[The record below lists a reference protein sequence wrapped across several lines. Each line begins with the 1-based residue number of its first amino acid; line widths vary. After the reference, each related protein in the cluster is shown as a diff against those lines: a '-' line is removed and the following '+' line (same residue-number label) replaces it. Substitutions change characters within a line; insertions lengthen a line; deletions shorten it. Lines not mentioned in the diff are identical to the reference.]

1 MKKHS
6 RSLLSAFLLALSIA
20 ASLSAAPLPT
30 STNPLPSAGKMVTFD
45 DRMAMIAQ
53 LQPAFGGLVF
63 ENGAMTVVTTRPE
76 LGVSALRT
84 AITSVLGDPRL
95 RTLPMKARA
104 GEYTFLQLYDWSQRL
119 PAIFEVQGVRSF
131 DIDEGKNR
139 LRIGVED
146 EGVRQP
152 VEKRL
157 LELGIPLE
165 AVVLE
170 KTEQAV
176 FTATLRDNFRNII
189 GGLHIDYPVS
199 YCTLGFNT
207 IYNGQPAFATNGHCS
222 NNWGV
227 GNDQTP
233 FWQNTRYDS
242 AEYIGNEVAE
252 SRVFNNAVD
261 PRCPTSANLCK
272 WSDLSFG
279 SYIPAYHNQQAYG
292 HIARPTQR
300 TQWGGGS
307 LTIAMPN
314 FTIMIT
320 NEALFPFTGET
331 VDKVGRTTGWTYGQ
345 VTATC
350 QTTSVYDFNSGK
362 SYYMVCHHNVN
373 AGVGGGDSGS
383 AVFYYD
389 AASGNAT
396 MTGQLFGGIGS
407 TTFLFSPLNNMQSE
421 FGNIITTAY
430 GW

>member
-1 MKKHS
+1 MKKTN
-6 RSLLSAFLLALSIA
+6 RPLLSTLLLALSLS

-30 STNPLPSAGKMVTFD
+30 STDPLPPAGKMITFD

-76 LGVSALRT
+76 LGVSALRS
-84 AITSVLGDPRL
+84 AITSVLGDARL
-95 RTLPMKARA
+95 RTMPMKARA
-104 GEYTFLQLYDWSQRL
+104 GEYTFLQLYDWSKRL
-119 PAIFEVQGVRSF
+119 PAIFEVQGVLSF
-131 DIDEGKNR
+131 DIDEAKNR

-152 VEKRL
+152 LEKRL
-157 LELGIPLE
+157 LELDIPLE

-170 KTEQAV
+170 KTERAV
-176 FTATLRDNFRNII
+176 FAATLQDDFRSII
-189 GGLHIDYPVS
+189 GGLHIDYPAS

-233 FWQNTRYDS
+233 YWQNTRNVS
-242 AEYIGNEVAE
+242 TEYIGNEVAE
-252 SRVFNNAVD
+252 ARVFNNAVD
-261 PRCPTSANLCK
+261 SRCPTSANQCK

-279 SYIPAYHNQQAYG
+279 SYIPAFHNQQAYG

-300 TQWGGGS
+300 TQWGGS

-320 NEALFPFTGET
+320 NEALFPFQGET

-350 QTTSVYDFNSGK
+350 QTTPVFDGNSGK
-362 SYYMVCHHNVN
+362 TFYMVCHHNVN

-383 AVFYYD
+383 SVFYYD
-389 AASGNAT
+389 AANGTAT
-396 MTGQLFGGIGS
+396 MTGQLFGMAGP

-421 FGNIITTAY
+421 FGNIVTTAY